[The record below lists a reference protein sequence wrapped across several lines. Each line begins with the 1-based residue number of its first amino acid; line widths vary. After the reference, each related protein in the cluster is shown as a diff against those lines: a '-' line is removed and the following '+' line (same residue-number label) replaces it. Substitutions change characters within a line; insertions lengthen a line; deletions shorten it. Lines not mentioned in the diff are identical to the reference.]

1 MSPENVA
8 LSLYSDS
15 LLMPLNAVK
24 TSTSLPASVN
34 VFVQLRS
41 RSARLKFF
49 FTTQSKTAS
58 YVPTYPEL
66 FGGQFIIIIDVQR
79 DVLANSKT

>member
-1 MSPENVA
+1 MSFDA
-8 LSLYSDS
+8 
-15 LLMPLNAVK
+15 AK

-34 VFVQLRS
+34 VFAQLRS
-41 RSARLKFF
+41 RSSLLKAKLRL
-49 FTTQSKTAS
+49 AC

-79 DVLANSKT
+79 DVLANSKS